1 MTVEQRVLEAFAAIA
16 PALREAMHRA
26 NTPLLT
32 HPSGVV
38 AESDYR
44 RASIFRDPT
53 EVVGIDGLRLLSPH
67 QGGGLP
73 FTWMVKTTR
82 TRCESSPHDEWTP
95 LTFYFDVNQMLDD
108 DERANAEKEAL
119 EAVTRIGAMGVD
131 PWVAECSA
139 AFAGV
144 SPGSA

>member
-1 MTVEQRVLEAFAAIA
+1 MTIEQRVLEAFAAIA

-73 FTWMVKTTR
+73 FSWMIKTTR

-95 LTFYFDVNQMLDD
+95 LTIYFDVNQMLQE
-108 DERANAEKEAL
+108 DERAEAERQAL
-119 EAVTRIGAMGVD
+119 EAVARIGAIGVER
-131 PWVAECSA
+131 WVAECSA
-139 AFAGV
+139 ALAGGAR
-144 SPGSA
+144 GSA